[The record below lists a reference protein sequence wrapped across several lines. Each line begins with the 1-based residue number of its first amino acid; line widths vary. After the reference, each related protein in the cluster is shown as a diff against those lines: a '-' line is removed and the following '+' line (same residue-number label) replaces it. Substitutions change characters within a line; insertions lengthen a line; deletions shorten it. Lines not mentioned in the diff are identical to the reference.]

1 MVHKFQD
8 LTTGLRHQVATTSA
22 ERDRLRSE
30 LMNRSNLLKQHSRK
44 VPSHHHRPTPNV
56 KELKIL
62 ARIHRRLIDLK
73 MSTAANKND
82 IQEDDEQNEHL
93 PTS

>member
-8 LTTGLRHQVATTSA
+8 LTTGLRHQVATTVA
-22 ERDRLRSE
+22 ERDQLRSE
-30 LMNRSNLLKQHSRK
+30 LINRSNLLKQHSRK
-44 VPSHHHRPTPNV
+44 VQSHHHHRPSPNV

-73 MSTAANKND
+73 MSTAANKG
-82 IQEDDEQNEHL
+82 QEDVQEENENL
-93 PTS
+93 PPN